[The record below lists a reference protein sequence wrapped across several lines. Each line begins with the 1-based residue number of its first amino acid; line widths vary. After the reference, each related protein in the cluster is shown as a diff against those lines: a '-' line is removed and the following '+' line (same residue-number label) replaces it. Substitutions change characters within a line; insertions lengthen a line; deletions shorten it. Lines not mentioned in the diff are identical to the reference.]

1 MLVVVN
7 PLAGAEGKAQIAWLK
22 QQLTQQQLTATWF
35 NTTGNFVADRDAI
48 AQAATAG
55 VSVVVIGGD
64 GTLHLVA
71 NAIAERD
78 NTLAL
83 LPAGTGNDFARQF
96 HYSKAQWRAAVFA
109 DQVTTIDL
117 GKVDGRWFVNV
128 AGIGF
133 NAHVMNNLGQTKRLG
148 KLSYTYAG
156 LMSLFTAKLIRY
168 HSNTWPEQ
176 GMMLLLA
183 NGKHFGAGL
192 TPAPMACLD
201 DGQLELLWFT
211 PQTHWQRMVLFVNML
226 LKRHMGTRNVH
237 HGRIAELFIEQEGY
251 DIEADGEIVGRTP
264 ATITCCRQ
272 ALSIKKA
279 PL

>member
-7 PLAGAEGKAQIAWLK
+7 PLSGAEGDAQIAWLK
-22 QQLTQQQLTATWF
+22 QQLKQQQITATWF
-35 NTTGNFVADRDAI
+35 NTTGNFVSDRDAI
-48 AQAATAG
+48 VKATTTG
-55 VSVVVIGGD
+55 TTVVVIGGD

-71 NAIAERD
+71 NAIARR
-78 NTLAL
+78 NNPLAL

-96 HYSKAQWRAAVFA
+96 NYSKAQWRAAVFS
-109 DQVTTIDL
+109 DQVTNIDL
-117 GKVDGRWFVNV
+117 GKVDSRWFVNV
-128 AGIGF
+128 AGVGF
-133 NAHVMNNLGQTKRLG
+133 NAHVMNNLGQKKRLG

-156 LMSLFTAKLIRY
+156 LISLFSAKSICY
-168 HSNTWPEQ
+168 HSKTWPEH

-192 TPAPMACLD
+192 TPAPMASLN

-211 PQTHWQRMVLFVNML
+211 PKTHWQRVVVFASML
-226 LKRHMGTRNVH
+226 LKRHIGAKNVH
-237 HGRIAELFIEQEGY
+237 HDRITELCIAQAGY
-251 DIEADGEIVGRTP
+251 DIEADGEIVGCTP

-279 PL
+279 PS